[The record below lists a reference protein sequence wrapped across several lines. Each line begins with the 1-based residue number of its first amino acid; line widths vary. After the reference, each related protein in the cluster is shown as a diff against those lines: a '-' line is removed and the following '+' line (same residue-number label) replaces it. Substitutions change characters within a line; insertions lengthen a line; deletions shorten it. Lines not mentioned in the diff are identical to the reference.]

1 MTRNPLWNGRQ
12 AEEYRG
18 VPARLD
24 ALHAVKSVF
33 AQRHVE
39 CPRERQ

>member
-1 MTRNPLWNGRQ
+1 LGNGRQ

-33 AQRHVE
+33 AQRQVE
-39 CPRERQ
+39 SPREPQ